1 MWSGLYSSR
10 FRFCSIDDTTFFEDR
25 YYKEEISILG
35 MEIGCSPAASDL
47 ARKGK
52 DDRPLAVY
60 ITFPFDYQNA
70 SMGERALRPLLEF
83 RYGSEVPG
91 RVLSYVWA
99 SSNQRE
105 SN

>member
-1 MWSGLYSSR
+1 MIQRSLK
-10 FRFCSIDDTTFFEDR
+10 IDITKKKFLSWEW
-25 YYKEEISILG
+25 KLAVP
-35 MEIGCSPAASDL
+35 PAASDL

-91 RVLSYVWA
+91 VFYRMSGHQA
-99 SSNQRE
+99 NQKGK
-105 SN
+105 